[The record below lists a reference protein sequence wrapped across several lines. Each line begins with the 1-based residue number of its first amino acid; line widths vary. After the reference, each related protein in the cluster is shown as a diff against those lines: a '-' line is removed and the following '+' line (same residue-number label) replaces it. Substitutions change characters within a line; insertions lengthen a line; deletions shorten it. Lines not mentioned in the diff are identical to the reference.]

1 MGRRRETEKKA
12 VRIMMDDL
20 SAKGAI
26 GGIRSRVSIVGRL
39 KVEGA
44 KVQRWGEKGHDRIW
58 QLACDHGSILFTD
71 NSSRQQYHLPGTK

>member
-26 GGIRSRVSIVGRL
+26 GGIRSRVSILLKVGRC
-39 KVEGA
+39 EGA
-44 KVQRWGEKGHDRIW
+44 KVGEEKGASSD
-58 QLACDHGSILFTD
+58 LAIGM
-71 NSSRQQYHLPGTK
+71 